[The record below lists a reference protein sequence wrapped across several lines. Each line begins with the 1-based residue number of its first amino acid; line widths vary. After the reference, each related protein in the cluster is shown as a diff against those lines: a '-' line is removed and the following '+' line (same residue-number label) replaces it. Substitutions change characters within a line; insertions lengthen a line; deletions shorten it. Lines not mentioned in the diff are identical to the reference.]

1 MENLESSLDVISRK
15 KICSELGISR
25 DTLRNWVQGRNFPKP
40 LKLPVRQPIWKLSE
54 VKNWLR
60 EGV

>member
-1 MENLESSLDVISRK
+1 MEKVESSLDVISRK
-15 KICSELGISR
+15 KICSEIGISR
-25 DTLRNWVQGRNFPKP
+25 DTLKNWVKDRKFPEP
-40 LKLPVRQPIWKLSE
+40 LNLPVRQPIWKLSE